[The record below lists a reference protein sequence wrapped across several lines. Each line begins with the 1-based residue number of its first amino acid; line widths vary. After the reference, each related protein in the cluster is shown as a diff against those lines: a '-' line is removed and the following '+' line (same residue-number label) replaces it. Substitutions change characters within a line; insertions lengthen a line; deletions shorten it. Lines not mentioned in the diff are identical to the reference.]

1 MTQSKRLSLAAIF
14 GVLATVLPH
23 SRHTEVTPNRAPKP
37 AALRDAYRDKEVREH
52 NDKIDLHQRQAI
64 RRRIRKATKRQAI
77 RRRIREATK
86 QQVVREG
93 FREQATGR
101 KQFRGWVQH
110 RTAQVFALVK
120 PPRPEEVQAASIAG
134 LVG

>member
-52 NDKIDLHQRQAI
+52 NDKVDLHQRQAI
-64 RRRIRKATKRQAI
+64 RRRVRKATKQHL
-77 RRRIREATK
+77 
-86 QQVVREG
+86 VREG

-101 KQFRGWVQH
+101 KQFRGWVQ
-110 RTAQVFALVK
+110 RRAALVFAQVK